1 MTSNSAIPSYNATQ
15 TIAVVGATGQQGGAT
30 ARALLSAGAI
40 VRGLTRNVDSDAA
53 KALAAAGAE
62 MVTANLADPSS
73 VTAAFVGASHVFA
86 MTTMTGPAGVDG
98 EVEHG
103 RVIAD
108 AAVAAGVSHVV
119 YSSVGGAERHTGIPH
134 FESKRRVEEYLA
146 GLAVHTTF
154 IRPVFFMENLLGTN
168 VEGDEV
174 VVRLPFPD
182 GIPLQMVAV
191 DDIGRVAAAV
201 LLDPASVDGSVEI
214 AGDELTGTQIAEV
227 FGRHAGRPARYEALP
242 IAVLDG
248 DFDMKAMFEW
258 FTESVAYQ
266 ADREAT
272 RALDPEVMDTA
283 AWLATTNWNKA

>member
-1 MTSNSAIPSYNATQ
+1 MTSEFPTPTNGAAQ

-30 ARALLSAGAI
+30 ARALLASGAI

-53 KALAAAGAE
+53 KALTAAGAE
-62 MVTANLADPSS
+62 MVTADLDDLSS
-73 VTAAFVGASHVFA
+73 VTTAFAGASRVFA
-86 MTTMTGPAGVDG
+86 MTTMTGDAGVDG
-98 EVEHG
+98 EIENG
-103 RVIAD
+103 RAIAD
-108 AAVAAGVSHVV
+108 AAVAAGVSEVV
-119 YSSVGGAERHTGIPH
+119 YSSVGGAERSTGVPH
-134 FESKRRVEEYLA
+134 FESKRRVEEYLD
-146 GLAVHTTF
+146 GLAISATF
-154 IRPVFFMENLLGTN
+154 IRPVFFMENLLGSG

-191 DDIGRVAAAV
+191 ADIGKVAAAV
-201 LLDPASVDGSVEI
+201 LLDPSSVEGGVEI

-227 FGRHAGRPARYEALP
+227 FGRQAGLPGRYEALP

-248 DFDMKAMFEW
+248 NSDMKAMFEW
-258 FTESVAYQ
+258 FAKPVAYQ

-283 AWLATTNWNKA
+283 TWLATTNWNKA

>member
-1 MTSNSAIPSYNATQ
+1 MTLNLPIPSSSAGQ

-30 ARALLSAGAI
+30 ARALLAAGAT

-53 KALAAAGAE
+53 QALTAAGAE
-62 MVTANLADPSS
+62 MVAADLDDLSS
-73 VTAAFVGASHVFA
+73 VTAAFAGVSRVFA

-103 RVIAD
+103 RAIAD
-108 AAVAAGVSHVV
+108 AAVAAGVSRVV
-119 YSSVGGAERHTGIPH
+119 YSSVGGAERHTGVPH
-134 FESKRRVEEYLA
+134 FESKRRVEEYLDS
-146 GLAVHTTF
+146 LAVDATF
-154 IRPVFFMENLLGTN
+154 IRPVFFMENLLGSA

-191 DDIGRVAAAV
+191 DDIGKVAAAV
-201 LLDPASVDGSVEI
+201 LLDPTSVVGSVEI

-227 FGRHAGRPARYEALP
+227 FGRQAGLPARYESLP
-242 IAVLDG
+242 ITVLDG
-248 DFDMKAMFEW
+248 DSDMKAMFEW

-272 RALDPEVMDTA
+272 RALDPEIMDTA
-283 AWLATTNWNKA
+283 AWLATTNWNNA